1 MQNQATNKTTVL
13 RALPAVD
20 QLIKSLSAS
29 EIAVVGDA
37 RTTRFARQVIEI
49 MRRELITNGTEQSGS
64 REQLLAKAQ
73 GLWREI
79 AAEDG
84 SSGLQRVVNA
94 TGVILHTNLG
104 RAALSQAAREAI
116 LNASGYCTL
125 EFDLSTGS
133 RGRRAGRVE
142 ELLKILTGAEGA
154 LVVNNCASAAL
165 LVLTALAHDGET
177 VVSRGELVEIGGDFR
192 VPDVLAN
199 SGTKMVE
206 VGTTNRTRL
215 DDYRRALTDATRL
228 LMRIHPSNY
237 RIIGFTAAPAL
248 NELVSLAK
256 DAGLT
261 LYEDAGSGVLS
272 DLNEF
277 GLTGEPIISESIAA
291 GVDVVSFSG
300 DKLLGGPQAGL
311 LVGKSE
317 VISRLR
323 KHSLY
328 RALRADKL
336 CLAALEATLDAHA
349 RGTALS
355 ELPTLRML
363 AIGVDELR
371 TRSEALV
378 QQLQQ
383 SVDTSALRIELLK
396 GESAVGGGSGPN
408 THPPTVLIALSHQQ
422 LSAVELESKLRR
434 FSPPIIG
441 RIAENRVLLDL
452 RTVDPAEEH
461 IVLGALTHLA
471 TNP

>member
-1 MQNQATNKTTVL
+1 
-13 RALPAVD
+13 
-20 QLIKSLSAS
+20 
-29 EIAVVGDA
+29 
-37 RTTRFARQVIEI
+37 
-49 MRRELITNGTEQSGS
+49 
-64 REQLLAKAQ
+64 
-73 GLWREI
+73 
-79 AAEDG
+79 
-84 SSGLQRVVNA
+84 
-94 TGVILHTNLG
+94 
-104 RAALSQAAREAI
+104 
-116 LNASGYCTL
+116 
-125 EFDLSTGS
+125 
-133 RGRRAGRVE
+133 
-142 ELLKILTGAEGA
+142 
-154 LVVNNCASAAL
+154 
-165 LVLTALAHDGET
+165 
-177 VVSRGELVEIGGDFR
+177 
-192 VPDVLAN
+192 
-199 SGTKMVE
+199 
-206 VGTTNRTRL
+206 
-215 DDYRRALTDATRL
+215 
-228 LMRIHPSNY
+228 MRIHPSNY

-256 DAGLT
+256 DAGLL

-272 DLNEF
+272 DLTES

-336 CLAALEATLDAHA
+336 CLAALEATLNAHA
-349 RGTALS
+349 RGTAQS

-363 AIGVDELR
+363 AIKADELR
-371 TRSEALV
+371 ARAEALV

-383 SVDTSALRIELLK
+383 SVDAAALKIELLQ

-408 THPPTVLIALSHQQ
+408 THPSTVLIAVSHQQ
-422 LSAVELESKLRR
+422 LSPVELESQLRR